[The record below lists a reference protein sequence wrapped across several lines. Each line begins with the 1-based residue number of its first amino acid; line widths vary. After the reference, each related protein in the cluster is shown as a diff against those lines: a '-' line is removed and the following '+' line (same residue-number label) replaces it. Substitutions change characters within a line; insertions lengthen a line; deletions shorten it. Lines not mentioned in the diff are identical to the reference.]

1 MPELYEGRKLKIRK
15 AFARKN
21 EKEEDKKYLEV
32 TIPAILEGN
41 VVSEGD
47 LVTPYFDG
55 IILYVPEGKVVDREK
70 LSEALKGAITDR

>member
-1 MPELYEGRKLKIRK
+1 MPEIYKGRKLKIRK
-15 AFARKN
+15 AFVRKN

-41 VVSEGD
+41 VVNEGD

-55 IILYVPEGKVVDREK
+55 IILYVPEGKVVDKEK